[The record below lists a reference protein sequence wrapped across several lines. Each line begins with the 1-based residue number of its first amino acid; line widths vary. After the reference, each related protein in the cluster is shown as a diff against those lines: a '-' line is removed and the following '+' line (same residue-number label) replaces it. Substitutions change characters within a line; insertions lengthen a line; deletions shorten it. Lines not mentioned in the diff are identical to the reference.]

1 MAKLSKNTKGDLI
14 KIILRK
20 DNIEKELKS
29 ENVRLKEDLGYCQK
43 SRTHYINIIDKTER
57 IKKYLIVGLI
67 FSIIFNLVTLFRMFL
82 PNIFS

>member
-1 MAKLSKNTKGDLI
+1 MTKLSKNTKGDLI

-43 SRTHYINIIDKTER
+43 SRTHYINQLDKTER
-57 IKKYLIVGLI
+57 TNKYYKIALVLSIGLN
-67 FSIIFNLVTLFRMFL
+67 IITLFKMFL
-82 PNIFS
+82 PNISS

>member
-29 ENVRLKEDLGYCQK
+29 ENVRLKEDLEYCQK
-43 SRTHYINIIDKTER
+43 SRTHYINRFDKTER
-57 IKKYLIVGLI
+57 INKYYKIALVLSIGLNI
-67 FSIIFNLVTLFRMFL
+67 VTLFKMF
-82 PNIFS
+82 S